1 MIRKISVF
9 FVHLACIIY
18 FNLKIVGK
26 ENVPKEGAYILCANH
41 KSNWD
46 PPLVVSSIKRKM
58 YVMAKQ
64 ELFKNKFIHWFGE
77 KCCVFPVKRGK
88 KDLESIKYAL
98 KVLKS

>member
-64 ELFKNKFIHWFGE
+64 ELFKNKFIPKPE
-77 KCCVFPVKRGK
+77 KKNKSCNKPLAIPIKTASFFP
-88 KDLESIKYAL
+88 LIIE
-98 KVLKS
+98 

>member
-46 PPLVVSSIKRKM
+46 PPLVVSSI
-58 YVMAKQ
+58 
-64 ELFKNKFIHWFGE
+64 
-77 KCCVFPVKRGK
+77 
-88 KDLESIKYAL
+88 
-98 KVLKS
+98 

>member
-46 PPLVVSSIKRKM
+46 PPRVVSSIKRKM
-58 YVMAKQ
+58 LCISCKKRKKRFRIYKICTKS
-64 ELFKNKFIHWFGE
+64 FKIWRNAYDFS
-77 KCCVFPVKRGK
+77 RRN
-88 KDLESIKYAL
+88 
-98 KVLKS
+98 